1 MDLANYVPQHW
12 VLKSQRYFNMNIL
25 NTLIYITPMPTHL
38 WKKLTG
44 FYVIQ
49 VWFSN
54 RRVIVLWLTLIVV
67 RKLSPKGFYDK
78 FLS

>member
-1 MDLANYVPQHW
+1 M
-12 VLKSQRYFNMNIL
+12 S
-25 NTLIYITPMPTHL
+25 THL